1 MALES
6 ILFNKLIKLML
17 DSTLRW
23 SKYQEWVSEPVLCER
38 SNIKNTEYA
47 LNIQV
52 VAKVFLH
59 PHFLKGG
66 ELKFKFLTDVSYLSF
81 NTFISDLLIKYKAT
95 DIITSYKGRAPG
107 KP

>member
-1 MALES
+1 VALES

-47 LNIQV
+47 LNIQELLMFFSIPIFYKV
-52 VAKVFLH
+52 V
-59 PHFLKGG
+59 
-66 ELKFKFLTDVSYLSF
+66 
-81 NTFISDLLIKYKAT
+81 N
-95 DIITSYKGRAPG
+95 
-107 KP
+107 